1 MEVLPVRSGAEAPW
15 RHRRWLPVELAH
27 RRSDRTEILRSVL
40 HAGSLDQLK
49 PADLA
54 LRKGHASRDDAPA
67 RVLDHQRGVVDRR
80 MSRPDRQDS
89 GHERRRRGGAQ
100 PHRFGDSQRARRRS
114 LQPRASRAIA
124 STIGISGVGS
134 GGAPVVASC
143 VVDGVGVGV
152 DAGVGVGVGVDTGGH
167 VDGIAPSVRFTGRC
181 FEARAT
187 SACVVD
193 KASGFAVADELGLE
207 KPNPP
212 FSNWNVSRS
221 VTAFFPASVQAG
233 PVGSSPTTSNAWM
246 TAASEFGSES
256 PGRLYGVEYSNPP
269 LGFWCRLKYR
279 SAFSLAVASRA
290 SAELS
295 AINTS
300 AVVLVSEPKPAW
312 NSQPPSACC

>member
-27 RRSDRTEILRSVL
+27 RRSDRTEILRIVL

-49 PADLA
+49 PGDLA

-80 MSRPDRQDS
+80 MSRSDRQDS

-100 PHRFGDSQRARRRS
+100 PHRLGDSQRARRRS
-114 LQPRASRAIA
+114 LQPRAATANPAIA
-124 STIGISGVGS
+124 GTSGSGL
-134 GGAPVVASC
+134 GGAPVAASC
-143 VVDGVGVGV
+143 VVGGVGVG
-152 DAGVGVGVGVDTGGH
+152 AGVGLVVGTGGQ

-256 PGRLYGVEYSNPP
+256 PGRAYGVEYSNPP

-290 SAELS
+290 SA
-295 AINTS
+295 
-300 AVVLVSEPKPAW
+300 
-312 NSQPPSACC
+312 